1 MSKQTV
7 IAIIIAVVVMGL
19 GIGIWFLQKEAPKYT
34 GPVKKVTIA
43 TGTGPVAGIIYVAFA
58 NGYFKDQGL
67 DAVLLPTL
75 SGKASL
81 QAMLEGKADLANPAI
96 IPTIHEVLRGKK
108 LYILTTTLSTEGNHK
123 VVARKDRGITQPS
136 DLKGKKIA
144 VTLGTNADFFLDVLL
159 TVNGIMRGEVVLMN
173 RKPSRMFDAIVG
185 GEVDAIS
192 TWYPYV
198 SKAQKGLGDKAVTF
212 SAKGLTRS
220 VFLLVTK
227 QEYIQANP
235 EIAKKLLRAL
245 DRASEFI
252 VQSPEESQDII
263 AEYGKTDRALL
274 HKLWDIYHFD
284 MTLNQSLLVDMENRT
299 SWVMDNNLAD
309 KTNIPNYLNSIYFD
323 ALMAVKPEAVI
334 IIR

>member
-1 MSKQTV
+1 MSKRTV
-7 IAIIIAVVVMGL
+7 IVIIIAVVVMGL

-43 TGTGPVAGIIYVAFA
+43 TGTGPVVGILYVAFA

-67 DAVLLPTL
+67 DVVLLPKL
-75 SGKASL
+75 SGKAAL

-96 IPTIHEVLRGKK
+96 IPTIHEVLGGEK
-108 LYILTTTLSTEGNHK
+108 LYILTTTLSSEENHK

-144 VTLGTNADFFLDVLL
+144 VTLGTNADFFLDVFL
-159 TVNGIMRGEVVLMN
+159 TINDIMRDEVVLMN
-173 RKPSRMFDAIVG
+173 LKPSRMLDAIVD
-185 GEVDAIS
+185 GEVDAVS
-192 TWYPYV
+192 TWHPHV
-198 SKAQKGLGDKAVTF
+198 SKAQKRLGDKAVTF

-235 EIAKKLLRAL
+235 EIAKKILRAL

-274 HKLWDIYHFD
+274 HELWDIYHFD
-284 MTLNQSLLVDMENRT
+284 LSLNQSLVVDMESRT
-299 SWVMDNNLAD
+299 RWAIKNNLTD
-309 KTNIPNYLNSIYFD
+309 KTKVPNYLNSIYFD
-323 ALMAVKPEAVI
+323 ALVAVKPEAVT